1 MSDIIHL
8 LPDTVANQIAAGEV
22 IQRPAS
28 VIKELVENSIDAG
41 STEIQI
47 IIKDA
52 GRTLI
57 QVIDNGKGMSETD
70 ARLCFERHATS
81 KIKSADDLFSLQTM
95 GFRGE
100 ALASIGAIAQVE
112 LKTKRKEDEIGTLIE
127 MSGGNVEKQESIMCP
142 NGTNFA
148 IKNIFYNVPA
158 RRKFLKSN
166 TTEFTH
172 IEKEFF
178 RIVLVNPSI
187 SFELIHNNE
196 VCYKLKSCNVKE
208 RIVSL
213 FGKGINSQLLSIN
226 ADSSIVQISGFVGGP
241 ETAKKQNS
249 KQYFFVN
256 GRYMRH
262 PYFHKA
268 VMQAFDRMIQP
279 NTSPD
284 YFIYFTIDPSS
295 IDVNIHP
302 TKTEIKFE
310 SEQAIWPIVM
320 ACVKEALGKFNVTP
334 AIDFESPETINFPY
348 KTHSTEILD
357 TPLIKV
363 DPTYNPFASE
373 KSSYK
378 RSDLKTNWE
387 QLYNGFEKQS
397 GLTPFETDDSLFSET
412 IKRNEFDFTSA
423 EDQFQEEKEAEQ
435 LDLNIGKDENKAIYF
450 QYKSKYIFTTTK
462 SGLTCIDQHRA
473 HERVLFDQ
481 YMQCINNESGVSQ
494 KLLFPEMLEL
504 LESESLVLKEL
515 LDDLNYLGFEI
526 EPFGKNTYAINGT
539 PSDLKPS
546 AIKDY
551 LLEIIN
557 EAKLENKDLRDELK
571 RKMALSLAKT
581 TAITVGQRLTQEEM
595 MELVCNLFSCNNPSF
610 TEENKKIIST
620 IENEE
625 IEKRF
630 K

>member
-1 MSDIIHL
+1 
-8 LPDTVANQIAAGEV
+8 
-22 IQRPAS
+22 
-28 VIKELVENSIDAG
+28 
-41 STEIQI
+41 
-47 IIKDA
+47 
-52 GRTLI
+52 
-57 QVIDNGKGMSETD
+57 
-70 ARLCFERHATS
+70 
-81 KIKSADDLFSLQTM
+81 
-95 GFRGE
+95 
-100 ALASIGAIAQVE
+100 
-112 LKTKRKEDEIGTLIE
+112 
-127 MSGGNVEKQESIMCP
+127 
-142 NGTNFA
+142 
-148 IKNIFYNVPA
+148 
-158 RRKFLKSN
+158 
-166 TTEFTH
+166 
-172 IEKEFF
+172 
-178 RIVLVNPSI
+178 
-187 SFELIHNNE
+187 
-196 VCYKLKSCNVKE
+196 
-208 RIVSL
+208 
-213 FGKGINSQLLSIN
+213 
-226 ADSSIVQISGFVGGP
+226 
-241 ETAKKQNS
+241 
-249 KQYFFVN
+249 
-256 GRYMRH
+256 MRH

-320 ACVKEALGKFNVTP
+320 ACVKEALGKFNVAP
-334 AIDFESPETINFPY
+334 ALDFESPETINFPY

-378 RSDLKTNWE
+378 RSDSKTNWE

-423 EDQFQEEKEAEQ
+423 EDQFQEEKETEQ
-435 LDLNIGKDENKAIYF
+435 LDLNMGKDENKAIYF